1 MVRHRLSK
9 NTEPISLPSFDIL
22 VNVIDTVP
30 KAQVPPPPSLIP
42 HPTLPH
48 LPGSLT
54 LTPTTPP
61 PTYTHTP
68 DKMHIPDPVILHLS
82 KRDPSFNADQTR
94 TIAWVV
100 CIIVAAVLIIGIW
113 CAFKLWGSRARN
125 FYAEQDLGVR
135 SLPPP
140 QPRSRRWGG
149 GARVQPQEEFL
160 PVYDSSGRPPAFSP
174 PGMPPPAYLPGDA
187 LGRETYRRDGV
198 SRELGSIEEKD
209 EPEEGDKKEV
219 SADDHVG
226 DGGERKERRASV

>member
-1 MVRHRLSK
+1 
-9 NTEPISLPSFDIL
+9 
-22 VNVIDTVP
+22 
-30 KAQVPPPPSLIP
+30 
-42 HPTLPH
+42 
-48 LPGSLT
+48 
-54 LTPTTPP
+54 
-61 PTYTHTP
+61 
-68 DKMHIPDPVILHLS
+68 MHIPDPVILHLS

-140 QPRSRRWGG
+140 QPRPRRWGAGAGAGG